1 MSLPT
6 RVLGGTGLSVSV
18 QGLGC
23 MSMTDFAY
31 GPADED
37 EAIATVHRA
46 LDLGVTLLDT
56 ADVYGL
62 TENEK
67 LVARALAGRRDE
79 AVLAPWPPTTSA
91 EPSPASSTA
100 TWNATSSSSRS

>member
-1 MSLPT
+1 MTLPT
-6 RVLGGTGLSVSV
+6 RTLGTDGPEVSA

-37 EAIATVHRA
+37 EAVATLRRA
-46 LDLGVTLLDT
+46 LDLGVTFLDT

-62 TENEK
+62 
-67 LVARALAGRRDE
+67 
-79 AVLAPWPPTTSA
+79 A
-91 EPSPASSTA
+91 EPRSWSGAPSPTAGTRSAMVRAASFSF
-100 TWNATSSSSRS
+100 SVRP